1 MNMRRQPLAAS
12 QLRDAAL
19 RDDAQ
24 DLVEYALLIALI
36 SLALVGSVRAFS
48 TLLGTLSVWDAIGN
62 LV

>member
-1 MNMRRQPLAAS
+1 MDGQQMAAS
-12 QLRDAAL
+12 PLRDAVL

-24 DLVEYALLIALI
+24 DLVEYALLVALI

-48 TLLGTLSVWDAIGN
+48 TLLGTLSVWDAVAN

>member
-1 MNMRRQPLAAS
+1 MDGQQMAAS
-12 QLRDAAL
+12 PLRDAAL

-24 DLVEYALLIALI
+24 DLVEYALLVALI

-48 TLLGTLSVWDAIGN
+48 TLLGTLSVWDAVAN

>member
-1 MNMRRQPLAAS
+1 MRRQPLAAS

>member
-1 MNMRRQPLAAS
+1 MRRQPLAAS

-48 TLLGTLSVWDAIGN
+48 TLLGTLSVWYAIGN